1 MPRRSGRPD
10 VQACRG
16 GCARRENQTSS
27 WKPKAHPGRPRAK
40 PISRSRRRFFLSRQS
55 WLAELALDR
64 AQEGLRVATEAAAQ
78 DAGSTPLLEAV
89 ADLAP
94 PAPIGRGEVARLATA
109 EPGERRRDEPH
120 RAAQH
125 QAGRGRLAAGR
136 PPLVAAVRPEQP

>member
-1 MPRRSGRPD
+1 MLRSPSLK
-10 VQACRG
+10 V
-16 GCARRENQTSS
+16 ARWSSS
-27 WKPKAHPGRPRAK
+27 WTRCGTIQKK
-40 PISRSRRRFFLSRQS
+40 LSRQS
-55 WLAELALDR
+55 WLAELVLDR

-94 PAPIGRGEVARLATA
+94 PAPLGRGEVARLATA

-125 QAGRGRLAAGR
+125 QAGRGR
-136 PPLVAAVRPEQP
+136 

>member
-1 MPRRSGRPD
+1 MTRRRGRAGG
-10 VQACRG
+10 QACRAG
-16 GCARRENQTSS
+16 RAKRENQTASAN
-27 WKPKAHPGRPRAK
+27 PKVQPGRPRARR
-40 PISRSRRRFFLSRQS
+40 ISRSRRRFFLSRQS
-55 WLAELALDR
+55 WLAELVLDR

-125 QAGRGRLAAGR
+125 QAGRGRLAAG
-136 PPLVAAVRPEQP
+136 